1 MKSIEDHL
9 IEELVDLEYDV
20 LDTLTRLIDRI
31 KYITEELNK
40 IKQRSNNEKENI
52 HIWSKAIYILWD

>member
-1 MKSIEDHL
+1 MKRIEDHL
-9 IEELVDLEYDV
+9 IEELVALEYDV

-40 IKQRSNNEKENI
+40 IKQKKEK
-52 HIWSKAIYILWD
+52 

>member
-31 KYITEELNK
+31 QYITEELNK
-40 IKQRSNNEKENI
+40 IKQKKEK
-52 HIWSKAIYILWD
+52 

>member
-40 IKQRSNNEKENI
+40 IKKNKEK
-52 HIWSKAIYILWD
+52 

>member
-1 MKSIEDHL
+1 MKHI

-20 LDTLTRLIDRI
+20 NDTLQRLKDRI

-40 IKQRSNNEKENI
+40 IKQKEEK
-52 HIWSKAIYILWD
+52 

>member
-1 MKSIEDHL
+1 MKHI

-20 LDTLTRLIDRI
+20 KDTLQRLEDRI

-40 IKQRSNNEKENI
+40 IKQRRSNEKENI
-52 HIWSKAIYILWD
+52 HI

>member
-1 MKSIEDHL
+1 MKHI

-20 LDTLTRLIDRI
+20 KDTLQRLEDRI

-52 HIWSKAIYILWD
+52 HI

>member
-9 IEELVDLEYDV
+9 IEKLVDLEYDV

-40 IKQRSNNEKENI
+40 IKQKKEK
-52 HIWSKAIYILWD
+52 

>member
-1 MKSIEDHL
+1 MKRIEDHL

-31 KYITEELNK
+31 QYITKELNK
-40 IKQRSNNEKENI
+40 IKKKEK
-52 HIWSKAIYILWD
+52 